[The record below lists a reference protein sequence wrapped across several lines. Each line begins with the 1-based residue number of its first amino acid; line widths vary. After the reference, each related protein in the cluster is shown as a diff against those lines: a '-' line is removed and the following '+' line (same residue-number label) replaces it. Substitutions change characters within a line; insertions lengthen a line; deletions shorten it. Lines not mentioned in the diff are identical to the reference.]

1 MSSAGGYRTRMSDDH
16 LLRCFVLQHLLE
28 IMIAK
33 VVAKLEEVRVKVFCI
48 PNCSQLFMGI
58 SLFSSDSI
66 YALVVTNELQVEAQ
80 WIST

>member
-1 MSSAGGYRTRMSDDH
+1 
-16 LLRCFVLQHLLE
+16 
-28 IMIAK
+28 MIAK

-80 WIST
+80 WISTW